1 MDISPQ
7 DHLADREQQILFA
20 VIGEYITTAEP
31 VGSRT
36 ISRKYEFGLS
46 PATIRNIMADLED
59 AGFLL
64 QPHTSAG
71 RIPTDKGFRLY
82 VDYLEHTRDT
92 FNELAAPSLEHILNG
107 GSELSTLMKKAT
119 EILSALSKQAGVF
132 LAPNLR
138 SVICRH
144 IDFIKLHA
152 SQVLVIFISESGMVH
167 KRTIRLDSDAS
178 QELLDKISK
187 LVTSEFMGLTLAEIR
202 AKLVTMMTSE
212 KSRFDALLTQALTLS
227 QAFFSNDLS
236 DDADDSELYVG
247 GTLNMM
253 SQPEF
258 ADIEKMKSL
267 FKTFEEKRVLINILD
282 KCLDENDE
290 QVKVII
296 GNESALAN
304 TQDLSFVMSSY
315 KSGERILG
323 VVGVVGPKRMNYIQV
338 IPIVEQT
345 AKIVSRVLTERADT

>member
-1 MDISPQ
+1 MEISAHE
-7 DHLADREQQILFA
+7 HLAERDQQILFA

-36 ISRKYEFGLS
+36 ISRKYELGLS
-46 PATIRNIMADLED
+46 PATIRNIMADLEEV
-59 AGFLL
+59 GLLL

-71 RIPTDKGFRLY
+71 RIPTDKGFRVY
-82 VDYLEHTRDT
+82 VNHLEHTREAFEKLSSPSIEEVLHGETELGT
-92 FNELAAPSLEHILNG
+92 F
-107 GSELSTLMKKAT
+107 MKKAT

-138 SVICRH
+138 SMICRH
-144 IDFIKLHA
+144 IDFIRLNN

-167 KRTIRLDSDAS
+167 KRTIRLDTDTP
-178 QELLDKISK
+178 QDLLDKISN
-187 LVTSEFMGLTLAEIR
+187 LVTSELVGLALSEIR
-202 AKLVTMMTSE
+202 AKLVQMMKSE
-212 KSRFDALLTQALTLS
+212 KSHFDALLGRAIQLS
-227 QAFFSNDLS
+227 QAFFS
-236 DDADDSELYVG
+236 DDASNDVAESELYVG

-258 ADIEKMKSL
+258 ADLEKMKIL
-267 FKTFEEKRVLINILD
+267 FKTFEEKRLLINILD
-282 KCLDENDE
+282 KCLDENGE

-296 GNESALAN
+296 GNENPLAN

-315 KSGERILG
+315 KSGDRILG
-323 VVGVVGPKRMNYIQV
+323 VVGVVGPKRMNYMQV

-345 AKIVSRVLTERADT
+345 AKIVSRLLTDRTET